1 MAAWK
6 DLERRVARLLGG
18 VRIPCTGAATADVV
32 VGDRLAVEC
41 KYRTRLPVWLNGAL
55 DQVEGCAG
63 DGRLPIVVLFEIS
76 RPRNSPRN
84 YGDGRLPIVVL
95 LERGRRTGD
104 SLVLMRLSAFEDWFA
119 SGTPDRNPLSETN
132 YNGQQTLS
140 GGIRHE

>member
-63 DGRLPIVVLFEIS
+63 DGRLPIVVLFE
-76 RPRNSPRN
+76 
-84 YGDGRLPIVVL
+84 
-95 LERGRRTGD
+95 RGRRTGD